1 MSATRFAIDRVEV
14 TLVGVPPAD
23 AESTVRSLEAALMDR
38 LGGWRPELAGAMPMH
53 LGDVDLGIVD
63 LSARLDAGTLATLV
77 FERLGDRLEQAVAEP
92 GSAV

>member
-77 FERLGDRLEQAVAEP
+77 FERLGDRLEQAVPRP

>member
-23 AESTVRSLEAALMDR
+23 AKSTVRSLEAALADR
-38 LGGWRPELAGAMPMH
+38 LGGWRPELAGAAPMD
-53 LGDVDLGIVD
+53 LGDVDLGSVE
-63 LSARLDAGTLATLV
+63 LSARLDAATLAALV